1 MFTKDCTTCK
11 VRNIC
16 IGRCLVD
23 PDMHPVRSFESWNI
37 NLVFLKTFK
46 NQDYN
51 PDFDKPYFY
60 GKKVYQIITNPAYAD
75 LRIYGYTPEALIDK
89 INAMTDLPTQ
99 QDTINAFYEC
109 VDKYNKVLY
118 NKYMDT
124 CLQRQVNYYLHN
136 SDDLFEVFAQM
147 TLASQAKFFEVLS
160 NLDEEEL
167 KTFLNDRGVTLP
179 QKELIKYKEW
189 KTIPC
194 YPIKEYSDWG
204 KPFYY
209 KKEDLPGYVPEYKTL
224 HCNQRGAMPAYD
236 RKQLFTAV
244 AEAVLLEQILG
255 DDVFETRKGL
265 DNNNYTFK
273 SIRQM
278 DVEEYD
284 RIFKESYMS
293 NDYLSIFY
301 GEGDSVDEDEDDYY
315 SSYSDYSEESEI
327 ESDEDFDDYSDSLED
342 EISE

>member
-1 MFTKDCTTCK
+1 MFVKNCTTCEVK
-11 VRNIC
+11 AIC
-16 IGRCLVD
+16 RGRCLID
-23 PDMHPVRSFESWNI
+23 PEMHPAKHFDNWNI

-60 GKKVYQIITNPAYAD
+60 SKKVYQIINNPAYAD
-75 LRIYGYTPEALIDK
+75 LRIYGHTPEALINK
-89 INAMTDLPTQ
+89 INAMTDLAVQ

-109 VDKYNKVLY
+109 VDKYNKMLY
-118 NKYMDT
+118 NRYMET

-136 SDDLFEVFAQM
+136 ADDLSEVFAQM
-147 TLASQAKFFEVLS
+147 TPASQLKFFEVLTDF
-160 NLDEEEL
+160 DEEEL

-189 KTIPC
+189 KCIPC

-209 KKEDLPGYVPEYKTL
+209 KKEDLPGFVPEYKTL
-224 HCNQRGAMPAYD
+224 HCNQRGPMPAYD

-265 DNNNYTFK
+265 DNNEYTFK

-278 DVEEYD
+278 DCEEYD
-284 RIFKESYMS
+284 RIFKETYIS
-293 NDYLSIFY
+293 NDYMSTFY
-301 GEGDSVDEDEDDYY
+301 GEGDSVDEDEAETEAYF
-315 SSYSDYSEESEI
+315 SYPEETEV
-327 ESDEDFDDYSDSLED
+327 ESDEEFYNQFDDEED
-342 EISE
+342 NVEE

>member
-1 MFTKDCTTCK
+1 MFEKDCRTCEVK
-11 VRNIC
+11 DIC
-16 IGRCLVD
+16 IGRCLMD
-23 PDMHPVRSFESWNI
+23 PDMHPVKHFDNWNI
-37 NLVFLKTFK
+37 NLVFLKAFK

-60 GKKVYQIITNPAYAD
+60 GKKVYQVINNPAYAD
-75 LRIYGYTPEALIDK
+75 LRIYGHTAESLINK

-109 VDKYNKVLY
+109 VDKYNKTLY
-118 NKYMDT
+118 NKYMEV

-136 SDDLFEVFAQM
+136 ADDLSEVFAQM
-147 TLASQAKFFEVLS
+147 TPASLAKFFEVLKD
-160 NLDEEEL
+160 LDEEEL
-167 KTFLNDRGVTLP
+167 KTFLNDRGVILP
-179 QKELIKYKEW
+179 QKELVKYKEW

-209 KKEDLPGYVPEYKTL
+209 RKEDLPGYVPEYKTL

-236 RKQLFTAV
+236 KRQLFTAV

-265 DNNNYTFK
+265 DNNYYTFK

-284 RIFKESYMS
+284 RVFKETYVS
-293 NDYLSIFY
+293 NDYMSIFY
-301 GEGDSVDEDEDDYY
+301 GEGDSVDEDDEY
-315 SSYSDYSEESEI
+315 SSYSDYSEEPEV
-327 ESDEDFDDYSDSLED
+327 ESDEDFDEYSDILED

>member
-1 MFTKDCTTCK
+1 MMYTKDCSVCK
-11 VRNIC
+11 VKEIC
-16 IGRCLVD
+16 IGRCLID
-23 PDMHPVRSFESWNI
+23 PEMNAVRHFDNWNI

-60 GKKVYQIITNPAYAD
+60 GKKVYQIISNSAYSN
-75 LRIYGYTPEALIDK
+75 LRIYGYTAEELIDK
-89 INAMTDLPTQ
+89 INSMTDLPAQ

-109 VDKYNKVLY
+109 VDRYNKMLY
-118 NKYMDT
+118 NRYMDI
-124 CLQRQVNYYLHN
+124 CIQRQVNYYLQN
-136 SDDLFEVFAQM
+136 ADGLSEVFAQM
-147 TLASQAKFFEVLS
+147 TPASLNKFFGVLKDF
-160 NLDEEEL
+160 DEEEL

-189 KTIPC
+189 KCIPC

-204 KPFYY
+204 KAFYY
-209 KKEDLPGYVPEYKTL
+209 RKEDLPGYVPEYKTL
-224 HCNQRGAMPAYD
+224 HCNNRGAMPAYD

-255 DDVFETRKGL
+255 EEVFETRKGL
-265 DNNNYTFK
+265 DNNEYTFQ

-293 NDYLSIFY
+293 NDYMSIFY
-301 GEGDSVDEDEDDYY
+301 GEGDSVDEEDDYY
-315 SSYSDYSEESEI
+315 SSYNNYSEETEI

>member
-1 MFTKDCTTCK
+1 MFEKDCRTCEVK
-11 VRNIC
+11 DIC

-23 PDMHPVRSFESWNI
+23 PEMNPVRHFDNWNI

-46 NQDYN
+46 NQEYN

-60 GKKVYQIITNPAYAD
+60 GKKVYQVATISAYSD
-75 LRIYGYTPEALIDK
+75 LRIYGYTAAELIDK

-109 VDKYNKVLY
+109 VDKYNKTLY
-118 NKYMDT
+118 SRYMDI
-124 CLQRQVNYYLHN
+124 CLQRQVNYYLQN
-136 SDDLFEVFAQM
+136 ADDLSEVFAQM
-147 TLASQAKFFEVLS
+147 TPASLAKFFEVLKD
-160 NLDEEEL
+160 LDEEEL

-179 QKELIKYKEW
+179 QKELVKYKEW

-209 KKEDLPGYVPEYKTL
+209 KKEDLPGFVPEYKTL
-224 HCNQRGAMPAYD
+224 HCNQRGPMPAYD
-236 RKQLFTAV
+236 KRQLFTAV

-284 RIFKESYMS
+284 RIFKEAYMS
-293 NDYLSIFY
+293 NDYMSTFY
-301 GEGDSVDEDEDDYY
+301 GEGDSVDEDEAETEAYF
-315 SSYSDYSEESEI
+315 SYPEETEV
-327 ESDEDFDDYSDSLED
+327 ESDEEFYNQFDDEED
-342 EISE
+342 NVEE

>member
-1 MFTKDCTTCK
+1 MFTKDCRTCEFK
-11 VRNIC
+11 NIC
-16 IGRCLVD
+16 IGRCLID
-23 PDMHPVRSFESWNI
+23 PDMHPVCHFDSWNI

-60 GKKVYQIITNPAYAD
+60 GKKVYQILSNPAYAD
-75 LRIYGYTPEALIDK
+75 LRIYGHTAEALINK
-89 INAMTDLPTQ
+89 INAMTDLVVQ

-109 VDKYNKVLY
+109 VDKYNKTLY
-118 NKYMDT
+118 NRYMDT
-124 CLQRQVNYYLHN
+124 CLQRQVNYYLDN
-136 SDDLFEVFAQM
+136 SDSLGEVFAQM
-147 TLASQAKFFEVLS
+147 TPASLAKFFEVLTD
-160 NLDEEEL
+160 LDEEEL

-209 KKEDLPGYVPEYKTL
+209 KKEDLPGFVPEYKTL

-236 RKQLFTAV
+236 RQQLFTAV
-244 AEAVLLEQILG
+244 AEAVLLEQLLG

-265 DNNNYTFK
+265 DNNEYTFQ

-278 DVEEYD
+278 DCEEYD

-293 NDYLSIFY
+293 NDYMSTFY
-301 GEGDSVDEDEDDYY
+301 GEGDSVDEDEAETEAYF
-315 SSYSDYSEESEI
+315 SYPEETEV
-327 ESDEDFDDYSDSLED
+327 ESDEEFYNQFDDEED
-342 EISE
+342 NVEE

>member
-1 MFTKDCTTCK
+1 MFAKNCTTCK

-23 PDMHPVRSFESWNI
+23 PDMHPVRHFENWNI
-37 NLVFLKTFK
+37 NLVFLKKFE

-60 GKKVYQIITNPAYAD
+60 SKKVYQVTTNPAYAD
-75 LRIYGYTPEALIDK
+75 LRIYDYTAEALIDK
-89 INAMTDLPTQ
+89 INAMTDLVVQ

-109 VDKYNKVLY
+109 VDKYNKTLY
-118 NKYMDT
+118 NKYMDV
-124 CLQRQVNYYLHN
+124 CLQRQVNYYLDN
-136 SDDLFEVFAQM
+136 SDSLSDVFAQM
-147 TLASQAKFFEVLS
+147 TPATLNKFFEVLR

-179 QKELIKYKEW
+179 QKELVKYKEW

-224 HCNQRGAMPAYD
+224 HCNQRGPMPAYD
-236 RKQLFTAV
+236 NQQLFTAV
-244 AEAVLLEQILG
+244 AEAVLLEQLLG

-265 DNNNYTFK
+265 DNNEYTFK

-278 DVEEYD
+278 DCEEYD
-284 RIFKESYMS
+284 RIFKESYIS
-293 NDYLSIFY
+293 NDYMSIFY
-301 GEGDSVDEDEDDYY
+301 GDSSVDADEDDY
-315 SSYSDYSEESEI
+315 SSYNNYSEEVEV
-327 ESDEDFDDYSDSLED
+327 ESDEDFDEYSDSWED

>member
-1 MFTKDCTTCK
+1 MFAKNCTTCK

-16 IGRCLVD
+16 IGRCLLD
-23 PDMHPVRSFESWNI
+23 PEMNPVKHFDNWNV

-46 NQDYN
+46 NQEYN

-60 GKKVYQIITNPAYAD
+60 GKKVYQIVSNSAYAD
-75 LRIYGYTPEALIDK
+75 LRIYGHTAEALINK
-89 INAMTDLPTQ
+89 INAMTDLVVQ
-99 QDTINAFYEC
+99 QDTINAFYEF
-109 VDKYNKVLY
+109 VDKYNKTLY
-118 NKYMDT
+118 NRYMDI
-124 CLQRQVNYYLHN
+124 CLQRQVNYYLQN
-136 SDDLFEVFAQM
+136 ADDMSEIFAHM
-147 TLASQAKFFEVLS
+147 TPASQAKFFEVLS

-244 AEAVLLEQILG
+244 AEAVLLEQMLG

-265 DNNNYTFK
+265 DNNEYTFK

-278 DVEEYD
+278 DCEGYD
-284 RIFKESYMS
+284 RVFKETYMS
-293 NDYLSIFY
+293 NDYMSIFY
-301 GEGDSVDEDEDDYY
+301 GEGDSVDEDEAETEAYF
-315 SSYSDYSEESEI
+315 SYPEEQEV
-327 ESDEDFDDYSDSLED
+327 ESDEEFYNQFDDEED
-342 EISE
+342 NVEE